1 VPTIFLSLKINKK
14 HLKMNQIKHI
24 LLGLLGTFCL
34 MLIWGLIEPYLIDT
48 ERYALTADLICLN
61 LAGLIAFS
69 VQKIR
74 PLEWWKADFAQ
85 KVRHTGLWVWLVP
98 LSALI
103 LGMVLWWRTY
113 DTGLIH

>member
-1 VPTIFLSLKINKK
+1 
-14 HLKMNQIKHI
+14 M
-24 LLGLLGTFCL
+24 LLLLTN
-34 MLIWGLIEPYLIDT
+34 
-48 ERYALTADLICLN
+48 LICLN

-74 PLEWWKADFAQ
+74 PGKLWKADFAQ
-85 KVRHTGLWVWLVP
+85 KVRHTALWVWLVL

-113 DTGLIH
+113 ATGLIH